1 MAGLFSFFKKKDRSK
16 AASRADTESRP
27 EEQPEEQPEKPSAE
41 KHERQEKASVQLQ
54 GDEQSQVVAPSP
66 EPDTVSTSKSE
77 AGKLPK
83 SSAGPA
89 SGDSSPEAIASGPGT
104 EYRSLPAADA
114 PVTAAEPQDVP
125 RPQTDSET
133 TGAEQ
138 GAAPPAGLAAASSS
152 ASTGDAD
159 AARMASAGKALADAS
174 PATAEEVSVAAAPA
188 ASEADAPDGDAAA
201 GQASGTDRPAGRA
214 SFFGRLRRS
223 RDDLAGEDQHPADAG
238 VQQDVAERMDRKE
251 RATPQDAAPPPAQ
264 AGTGLQ
270 DQQAP
275 AVQSTAAAPAP
286 SRTEEDAGGGKPARE
301 QKAAAAEGKAAAA
314 ASPATAEEVSVAAAP
329 AASEAAAP
337 DGDAAA
343 GQASGTDRPAGR
355 ATFFDRLRRTREN
368 LASGFSSFMKG
379 RNIDADLYD
388 ELETAL
394 LTSDLGVD
402 TTMHVIERLRNEARL
417 RELHDAVLLKNKL
430 HDILCDILR
439 PCEVPLALDREKKP
453 YVILMVGVNGSG
465 KTTTIGK
472 LAQRYSAQGL
482 KIMLAAGDT
491 FRAAAIDQL
500 KVWGSRTGIPV
511 IAQAPGSDSASVLFD
526 ALTAA
531 KARDIDLLICDT
543 AGRLQNKA
551 HLMDELAKIV
561 RVMKKN
567 DQDAPHEV
575 MLVLDGTTGQNAI
588 SQAKTF
594 SSVVNVTG
602 LCLTK
607 LDGTAKGGVVFA
619 LADKFRIPIRYIGI
633 GEQAE
638 DLREFTTNE
647 FVDAIIE
654 MN

>member
-16 AASRADTESRP
+16 AAPQADTEL
-27 EEQPEEQPEKPSAE
+27 QPEEQPEKQSAE
-41 KHERQEKASVQLQ
+41 KPERLEEAGVQQ
-54 GDEQSQVVAPSP
+54 QVDEQSQAVAPSP
-66 EPDTVSTSKSE
+66 GPATVSTPRSE
-77 AGKLPK
+77 AGKHPK
-83 SSAGPA
+83 ASAGPA
-89 SGDSSPEAIASGPGT
+89 SGDGGSEAMASG
-104 EYRSLPAADA
+104 S
-114 PVTAAEPQDVP
+114 
-125 RPQTDSET
+125 
-133 TGAEQ
+133 GAEYT
-138 GAAPPAGLAAASSS
+138 GTSEADGTPVAAARTQDLPRLRAESEMADTELREAHSAGQAASSS
-152 ASTGDAD
+152 ALKGDAD
-159 AARMASAGKALADAS
+159 TVRLASAGKASAAAA
-174 PATAEEVSVAAAPA
+174 PGTAEEVPA
-188 ASEADAPDGDAAA
+188 
-201 GQASGTDRPAGRA
+201 
-214 SFFGRLRRS
+214 
-223 RDDLAGEDQHPADAG
+223 
-238 VQQDVAERMDRKE
+238 
-251 RATPQDAAPPPAQ
+251 
-264 AGTGLQ
+264 
-270 DQQAP
+270 
-275 AVQSTAAAPAP
+275 
-286 SRTEEDAGGGKPARE
+286 
-301 QKAAAAEGKAAAA
+301 
-314 ASPATAEEVSVAAAP
+314 AAAP

-337 DGDAAA
+337 EGDAAA
-343 GQASGTDRPAGR
+343 GQASGTAQPAGRATFFGRLRRGRDDLAAEDHRPADTGVQKNVAEGTDRKATPQDAAPPSAQAGAELQGQDASRSQTTAAPPARLGTEDGAAGGKPAQAQRAAAGKQASAAAAQGTAEEVPAAAAPAASEAAAPEGDAAAGQASGTAQPAGR

-379 RNIDADLYD
+379 RNIDADMYD

-394 LTSDLGVD
+394 LTSDLGVE

-439 PCEVPLALDREKKP
+439 PCEVPLALDRGKKP

-482 KIMLAAGDT
+482 KIMMAAGDT

-638 DLREFTTNE
+638 DLREFTTDE
-647 FVDAIIE
+647 FVDAIIG

>member
-16 AASRADTESRP
+16 AASQTDTELQP
-27 EEQPEEQPEKPSAE
+27 EEQPEEQSAE
-41 KHERQEKASVQLQ
+41 KPERLKEARVQLQ
-54 GDEQSQVVAPSP
+54 DDEQSQAVAPSP
-66 EPDTVSTSKSE
+66 EPATAGTSRSE
-77 AGKLPK
+77 AGKLPE

-89 SGDSSPEAIASGPGT
+89 AGDGVPDAIASAPGA
-104 EYRSLPAADA
+104 EYTGTPEAGGA
-114 PVTAAEPQDVP
+114 PVTAAGPQDAP
-125 RPQTDSET
+125 RLRAESEMA
-133 TGAEQ
+133 GAEP
-138 GAAPPAGLAAASSS
+138 GEAPAAGHDAASSS
-152 ASTGDAD
+152 ASKGDAD
-159 AARMASAGKALADAS
+159 TARMASAGKASAAAS
-174 PATAEEVSVAAAPA
+174 PGTAEEVSAAAAPA
-188 ASEADAPDGDAAA
+188 ASEAAATDTDAAA
-201 GQASGTDRPAGRA
+201 GQAPAAAQPAGRTT
-214 SFFGRLRRS
+214 FLGRLRRS
-223 RDDLAGEDQHPADAG
+223 RDDLAGEDQRPADAG
-238 VQQDVAERMDRKE
+238 AQKRAAERTDRRE
-251 RATPQDAAPPPAQ
+251 RAAPPDAAPPSAQ
-264 AGTGLQ
+264 AGTDLQ
-270 DQQAP
+270 GQDAARVQTTAVPSAP
-275 AVQSTAAAPAP
+275 G
-286 SRTEEDAGGGKPARE
+286 RTEDEAGGGKPA
-301 QKAAAAEGKAAAA
+301 QVQMGAAAGGKAAAA
-314 ASPATAEEVSVAAAP
+314 ASPGTAEEVSAAAAP
-329 AASEAAAP
+329 AASEAAAT
-337 DGDAAA
+337 DTDAAA
-343 GQASGTDRPAGR
+343 GQAPAAAQPAGR
-355 ATFFDRLRRTREN
+355 TTFFDRLRRTREN

-638 DLREFTTNE
+638 DLREFTTDE